1 MGGALT
7 KSSPTR
13 RFPSLLGLGSDATVF
28 SMRFTGLCHQGHPAS
43 RKYSGS
49 KPGAATLRVVAQSS
63 RTVSF
68 RYRLTVPISDKCLVL
83 SNT

>member
-13 RFPSLLGLGSDATVF
+13 RFPSFLGLGSDATVT
-28 SMRFTGLCHQGHPAS
+28 SMRFTRLHHQGHPAS
-43 RKYSGS
+43 RKYSGGE
-49 KPGAATLRVVAQSS
+49 PGATTLSLVAQSS

-68 RYRLTVPISDKCLVL
+68 RY
-83 SNT
+83 

>member
-28 SMRFTGLCHQGHPAS
+28 STRFTGLRHQGHPAS

-68 RYRLTVPISDKCLVL
+68 RY
-83 SNT
+83 

>member
-13 RFPSLLGLGSDATVF
+13 RFSSFLGLGSDARVSST
-28 SMRFTGLCHQGHPAS
+28 RFIGLRHQGHPAS
-43 RKYSGS
+43 RKYSGG
-49 KPGAATLRVVAQSS
+49 KPGAATLCLVEQSS

-68 RYRLTVPISDKCLVL
+68 STRLIVPISDKCIVL